1 MALKKQYQDQAK
13 FIVADFNNEE
23 TFMLMQAEGY
33 NVTYIPMF
41 FFIDA
46 RGQVVVNEA
55 GVFSLEDMAKFIE
68 QIIN

>member
-13 FIVADFNNEE
+13 FIVADFNKEE
-23 TFMLMQAEGY
+23 TFMLIQAEGY
-33 NVTYIPMF
+33 NVPYIPMF

-55 GVFSLEDMAKFIE
+55 GVFSFEDMAKFVE